1 MRSRFAPD
9 RALNLRMVATAF
21 LLGLLFVT
29 FTAVLIALIKS
40 AVVAVVLAG
49 ALLFA
54 QYWFS
59 DRIALYAMNERV
71 VTAQEAPELHGVVDR
86 LCALADVPKPAVAIA
101 DSDVPNAFATGRT
114 PRSAVVCATTGILA
128 PAGPLR
134 SSKGSWHTS
143 CPMWHTARWP

>member
-1 MRSRFAPD
+1 
-9 RALNLRMVATAF
+9 
-21 LLGLLFVT
+21 
-29 FTAVLIALIKS
+29 
-40 AVVAVVLAG
+40 
-49 ALLFA
+49 
-54 QYWFS
+54 
-59 DRIALYAMNERV
+59 MNGRV

-86 LCALADVPKPAVAIA
+86 LCALADVPRPAVAIA